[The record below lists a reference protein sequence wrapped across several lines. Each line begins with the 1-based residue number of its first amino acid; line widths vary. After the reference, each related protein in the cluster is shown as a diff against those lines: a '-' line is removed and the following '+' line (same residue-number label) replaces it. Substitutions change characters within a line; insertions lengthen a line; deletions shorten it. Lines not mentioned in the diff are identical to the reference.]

1 MAIARNNTVSNRVL
15 AAFFGTT
22 WKRLPGVDGR
32 VVYVATATPSTVTL
46 VVQGTRNQKLTFS
59 AGQRV
64 IVVGGTFHFPP
75 HKTVYL

>member
-1 MAIARNNTVSNRVL
+1 MAITRNNTVSNRIL
-15 AAFFGTT
+15 AAYFSKT
-22 WKRLPGVDGR
+22 WRRLPGLDGR

-46 VVQGTRNQKLTFS
+46 IVQGTRNQKLTFS

-75 HKTVYL
+75 HTTVFL